1 MTELKHKQVVTCFLR
16 NRGEVLLLRRS
27 AKVGSYQGRW
37 GAVSGYVED
46 TPEQTALKE
55 ISEETGLGAAVSL
68 VRQGESFTVEDEDLS
83 TRWII
88 HPFLFDCAH
97 RNLLLDWEST
107 EAAWVPATEIL
118 ARDTVPQL
126 WTSYDHVAPSLNTI
140 RADHVHGSAY
150 LSYRAL
156 EVLRDRAGWLMHQHD
171 DRSSHWTPLRQ
182 LAADLVQARP
192 SMAVIANR
200 VNRVMHTCGEA
211 RSAQVLEQTARAG
224 LAQAYAADEQ
234 TAQRAARY
242 ADGRRVLTLS
252 RSGTLLDALLDAEP
266 TVIVVAESRPGGEGV
281 AVAEQLAQHGH
292 SVTLIPD
299 SAVGQVLQQRAVDIV
314 LVGADAILFS
324 GAFVNKV
331 GTQLAALAAHQNDIP
346 FFVVTAT
353 DKLSV
358 VEKIELESM
367 EPSKFYSG
375 LESIEV
381 ICPLF
386 ETTPP
391 ELVTGFLTESGE
403 HSPAQMR
410 TLANEF
416 KRLATW

>member
-1 MTELKHKQVVTCFLR
+1 MTELPQKQVVTCFLR

-27 AKVGSYQGRW
+27 AKVGSYQGHW

-46 TPEQTALKE
+46 TPERTAHKE
-55 ISEETGLGAAVSL
+55 IDEETGLGAAVSL
-68 VRQGESFTVEDEDLS
+68 VRQGESFTVEDENLS
-83 TRWII
+83 TCWII

-97 RNLLLDWEST
+97 RNLRLNWET
-107 EAAWVPATEIL
+107 TKAAWVPATEIL

-126 WTSYDHVAPSLNTI
+126 WTSYAHVAPTLDTI
-140 RADHVHGSAY
+140 RTDRAHGSAY

-156 EVLRDRAGWLMHQHD
+156 EVLRDRAGSLVHQHHD
-171 DRSSHWTPLRQ
+171 QTPHWTVLRQ
-182 LAADLVQARP
+182 LAKDLVHARP
-192 SMAVIANR
+192 TMAVIANR
-200 VNRVMHTCGEA
+200 INRVMHACREA
-211 RSAQVLEQTARAG
+211 QSAHDVEQTAREDLG
-224 LAQAYAADEQ
+224 QAYAADGQ

-242 ADGRRVLTLS
+242 ARGRRVLTLS
-252 RSGTLLDALLDAEP
+252 HSGTLLDALLTADPAA
-266 TVIVVAESRPGGEGV
+266 IVVAESRPGGEGV

-292 SVTLIPD
+292 PVSLIPD
-299 SAVGQVLQQRAVDIV
+299 SAMGQVLRHRLADIV
-314 LVGADAILFS
+314 MVGADTILPS

-331 GTQLAALAAHQNDIP
+331 GTQLAALAAHRYDIP
-346 FFVVTAT
+346 FFVVSAV

-358 VEKIELESM
+358 VEKIELETM

-375 LESIEV
+375 PESIEV

-403 HSPAQMR
+403 QSPAQMQ
-410 TLANEF
+410 THVNEF
-416 KRLATW
+416 KRIATW